1 MDTVGEEGG
10 GVMNRDTTRE
20 TYTLSHGCLYSTMT
34 ELSSCCKDGL
44 CPKVEYIYC
53 VTFNEKSVLPVLRA
67 LLCMGTAQLEGN
79 TYSVSRGQ
87 MNLGE
92 GVRGRDTAE
101 QDLMGLMKQT
111 ACELYCRW
119 RAYLNML
126 SFNIAFPF
134 FQIKSC
140 SFLNSIAVMFL
151 AVALGRNISFYALN

>member
-53 VTFNEKSVLPVLRA
+53 VAFNEKSVLPVLRA

-101 QDLMGLMKQT
+101 QDLMGLMILVKCGKDFSPGST
-111 ACELYCRW
+111 ATFKTNLKL
-119 RAYLNML
+119 LNYKM
-126 SFNIAFPF
+126 
-134 FQIKSC
+134 
-140 SFLNSIAVMFL
+140 
-151 AVALGRNISFYALN
+151 